1 MSLTE
6 FRRTGPLKELASYPQ
21 WLQEV
26 VRETNPD
33 KARVVRHPIFALM
46 RDAKLPLPQ
55 VQKLLTG
62 IWLTIERF
70 PQFMA
75 MNLQK
80 MHVGNSVG
88 ADMARRFL
96 IQNIR
101 VEQKHAEYWLAWAK
115 ASGLTLNDLKFAGN
129 CIEEQALAHWCWYIS
144 AQPSLVVGIAATNYA
159 VEGAT
164 GEWSGYVCSKD
175 DYANSFPDF
184 CRNSAM
190 RWLRVHAE
198 YDDTHPWEAL
208 DIVATLMGH
217 EPPMADVDEIR
228 TAIRT
233 SFNYM
238 ELAADAVLKSN
249 KAQGMDLS
257 LNSILKE
264 DKAELTPFTSA
275 KRKRRDDLGKPV
287 AVS

>member
-1 MSLTE
+1 MSSME
-6 FRRTGPLKELASYPQ
+6 FRRTGPLKELESYPL

-26 VRETNPD
+26 VRQTNPD
-33 KARVVRHPIFALM
+33 KERVVKHPVFAMM
-46 RDAKLPLPQ
+46 RDATLPLPQ
-55 VQKLLTG
+55 IQKLLTG

-101 VEQKHAEYWLAWAK
+101 VEQKHADYWLSWAK
-115 ASGLTLNDLKFAGN
+115 ASGLTLDDLKHASD

-144 AQPSLVVGIAATNYA
+144 AQPSLVVGVAATNYA

-164 GEWSGYVCSKD
+164 GEWSGLVCSKD
-175 DYANSFPDF
+175 DYANSFPES
-184 CRNSAM
+184 CRTSAM

-208 DIVATLMGH
+208 DVVATLLGH
-217 EPPMADVDEIR
+217 DPPKAEVDEIR
-228 TAIRT
+228 SAIRR

-238 ELAADAVLKSN
+238 ELAADAVLKPS
-249 KAQGMDLS
+249 KAKGMELS
-257 LNSILKE
+257 LSSILKE
-264 DKAELTPFTSA
+264 DKVKLKPYAA
-275 KRKRRDDLGKPV
+275 GRRNRKDDFGKPV
-287 AVS
+287 PVS

>member
-1 MSLTE
+1 MPSTE

-33 KARVVRHPIFALM
+33 KERFVRHPLFAM
-46 RDAKLPLPQ
+46 MCDATLPLAQ
-55 VQKLLTG
+55 VQKFLSG

-80 MHVGNSVG
+80 MHVGDSVG
-88 ADMARRFL
+88 ADMARRYL

-101 VEQKHAEYWLAWAK
+101 VEQKHADYWLAWAK
-115 ASGLTLNDLKFAGN
+115 ASGLTLEDLKFANN
-129 CIEEQALAHWCWYIS
+129 CFEEQALAHWCWYIS

-159 VEGAT
+159 IEGAT
-164 GEWSGYVCSKD
+164 GEWSCLVCSKD
-175 DYANSFPDF
+175 DYANSFPEP
-184 CRNSAM
+184 CRTSAM

-217 EPPMADVDEIR
+217 DPPEAEVDEIR
-228 TAIRT
+228 RAIRT
-233 SFNYM
+233 SFRYM
-238 ELAADAVLKSN
+238 ELAVDAVLKP
-249 KAQGMDLS
+249 KKTQAADLS
-257 LNSILKE
+257 LNSIMKDEKVDLK
-264 DKAELTPFTSA
+264 PFTTGQ
-275 KRKRRDDLGKPV
+275 RNRRDDFGKSV
-287 AVS
+287 LVS

>member
-1 MSLTE
+1 MSSTE
-6 FRRTGPLKELASYPQ
+6 FRRTGPLKELASYPP

-33 KARVVRHPIFALM
+33 KERVVKHAIFAMM
-46 RDAKLPLPQ
+46 REAKLPLPQ
-55 VQKLLTG
+55 VQRLLTG

-80 MHVGNSVG
+80 MHVGNSLG

-115 ASGLTLNDLKFAGN
+115 ATGLSLNDLKFANN

-164 GEWSGYVCSKD
+164 GEWSGFVCSKD
-175 DYANSFPDF
+175 DYAKSFPES
-184 CRNSAM
+184 CRSSAM

-198 YDDTHPWEAL
+198 YDDIHPWEAL
-208 DIVATLMGH
+208 DIVATLLGN
-217 EPPMADVDEIR
+217 EPSKAEVDEIR

-238 ELAADAVLKSN
+238 ELAADAVLKS
-249 KAQGMDLS
+249 KKTQGVDLS
-257 LNSILKE
+257 LHSIMKE
-264 DKAELTPFTSA
+264 KKVEQMPYAGA
-275 KRKRRDDLGKPV
+275 GRKRKDDFEKSVPL
-287 AVS
+287 S